1 MSQHEAT
8 GRIRI
13 ALAHSQ
19 QLFLDA
25 FAALLEA
32 ERNLDLVW
40 SGTTPEG
47 LLEALAKHKPDVAI
61 LDLEMPRIHGI
72 SLMRQAQDANTKAE
86 FIITGERRGPALSQA
101 VADAGARAFI
111 TTDLSGKLLIEALRA
126 AADHRNFT
134 GDTRGAAAAWTDKV
148 TVEALSTREVEVL
161 RLLSTGL
168 SSRQIATK
176 LSLSFRT
183 VDGYR
188 ASLMDK
194 LEIRTV
200 PGLVKF
206 AIRHR
211 LADLRE

>member
-19 QLFLDA
+19 QLILDA
-25 FAALLEA
+25 LAVLLEA

-61 LDLEMPRIHGI
+61 LELEMPRQHGLL
-72 SLMRQAQDANTKAE
+72 LMRQAQDANSKTE

-101 VADAGARAFI
+101 VSDAGARGFL
-111 TTDLSGKLLIEALRA
+111 TTDLTGKLLIEAVRA
-126 AADHRNFT
+126 AADHRNFS
-134 GDTRGAAAAWTDKV
+134 GDTRGVAAAWTDKV
-148 TVEALSTREVEVL
+148 AVEALSTREVEVL

-168 SSRQIATK
+168 SSRQIATQ
-176 LSLSFRT
+176 LGLSFRT

>member
-8 GRIRI
+8 GRIRV

-25 FAALLEA
+25 LAALLEA
-32 ERNLDLVW
+32 ERTIDLVW
-40 SGTTPEG
+40 SGTSPDG
-47 LLEALAKHKPDVAI
+47 LLEALAKHKPDVVI
-61 LDLEMPRIHGI
+61 LELEMPRLHGFA
-72 SLMRQAQDANTKAE
+72 LMRQAQEANAKAE

-101 VADAGARAFI
+101 VADAGARAFF
-111 TTDLSGKLLIEALRA
+111 TTDLTGRLLIEAVRA
-126 AADHRNFT
+126 AADHRNFS
-134 GDTRGAAAAWTDKV
+134 GDTRGVAAAWTDKIA
-148 TVEALSTREVEVL
+148 VEALSTREVEVL

-168 SSRQIATK
+168 SSRQIATT

-194 LEIRTV
+194 LQIRTV